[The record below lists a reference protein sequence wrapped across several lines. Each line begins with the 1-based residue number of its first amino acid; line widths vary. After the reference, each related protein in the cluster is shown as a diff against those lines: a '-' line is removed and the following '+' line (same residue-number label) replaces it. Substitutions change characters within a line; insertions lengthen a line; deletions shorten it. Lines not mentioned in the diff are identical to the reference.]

1 MSKENKETVV
11 EVVEEA
17 KDTVVDQAKEVI
29 ETAPAVTVD
38 NEAQPKKSLWGWTK
52 DHALLIG
59 GAVAAAGAVIF
70 FGKKVYQAG
79 MPAEFELPESVSEVA
94 EDVVD
99 VVEENV
105 NSEE

>member
-1 MSKENKETVV
+1 MSKEIKETVV

-17 KDTVVDQAKEVI
+17 KDTVVDKAKEVI

>member
-1 MSKENKETVV
+1 MSKEIKETVV

-38 NEAQPKKSLWGWTK
+38 NEVQPKKSLWGWTK

>member
-1 MSKENKETVV
+1 MSKEVKEVV

-17 KDTVVDQAKEVI
+17 VKPVVDKAEEVI
-29 ETAPAVTVD
+29 ETVPAITVD

-59 GAVAAAGAVIF
+59 GAVAAAGAVFF

-79 MPAEFELPESVSEVA
+79 MPAEFEMPTAIEETA

-99 VVEENV
+99 AIQEV

>member
-29 ETAPAVTVD
+29 ETASAVTVD

>member
-1 MSKENKETVV
+1 MSKEVKEVV
-11 EVVEEA
+11 EVEEV
-17 KDTVVDQAKEVI
+17 KVTDVVDQTKEVI

-38 NEAQPKKSLWGWTK
+38 NEAQPKKGLWGWTK

-59 GAVAAAGAVIF
+59 TSVAAAGAVIF

-79 MPAEFELPESVSEVA
+79 MPAEFELPTAIEETT
-94 EDVVD
+94 EDVVE
-99 VVEENV
+99 VVTENV

>member
-1 MSKENKETVV
+1 MSKKIEETVI

-17 KDTVVDQAKEVI
+17 KDTAVDQAKEVI

-38 NEAQPKKSLWGWTK
+38 EAQPKKSLWGWTK

-59 GAVAAAGAVIF
+59 GAVVAAGAVIF
-70 FGKKVYQAG
+70 LGKKVYQAG
-79 MPAEFELPESVSEVA
+79 MPAEFELPEAVTDIA
-94 EDVVD
+94 EDVEE
-99 VVEENV
+99 VVLDV